1 MKKEDLPQLFQ
12 DRIERFNRLF
22 LEGTKDT
29 DNPHNFEESNLYE
42 YELMC
47 MKDALNFIKLFEN
60 DKRYQELLN
69 EFYKTEKNNTL
80 YDFIEFLKKE
90 YNLEVSED
98 HSGNSIGATFQLAQC
113 YISSPKIFIYM
124 HGALAGLVG
133 DKGYYD
139 DRSDIPEIE
148 KAGIA

>member
-47 MKDALNFIKLFEN
+47 MKDALNFIK
-60 DKRYQELLN
+60 
-69 EFYKTEKNNTL
+69 
-80 YDFIEFLKKE
+80 I
-90 YNLEVSED
+90 
-98 HSGNSIGATFQLAQC
+98 I
-113 YISSPKIFIYM
+113 
-124 HGALAGLVG
+124 
-133 DKGYYD
+133 
-139 DRSDIPEIE
+139 
-148 KAGIA
+148 